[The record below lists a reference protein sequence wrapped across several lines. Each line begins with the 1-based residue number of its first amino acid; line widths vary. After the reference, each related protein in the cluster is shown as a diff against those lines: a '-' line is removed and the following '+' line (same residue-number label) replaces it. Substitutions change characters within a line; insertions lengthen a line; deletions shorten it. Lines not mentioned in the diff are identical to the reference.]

1 MGLLKSLFR
10 SRNEDNN
17 VNIIE
22 WKNLEIITDIDG
34 IIGQSESN
42 TIVIFKHSTR
52 CGISSSV
59 LRRFEKQ
66 ANPLPDQTIFYLLN
80 VIQHR
85 NISNEISQRFSIHHE
100 SPQLMIIK
108 QRKVI
113 AHDSH
118 YEILNID
125 LSNY

>member
-10 SRNEDNN
+10 SGSEDDN
-17 VNIIE
+17 VNVIN
-22 WKNLEIITDIDG
+22 WNKLENISDIDA
-34 IIGQSESN
+34 IIDQSELN

-59 LRRFEKQ
+59 LRRLEKQ
-66 ANPLPDQTIFYLLN
+66 TKPLTDRTNFYLLN
-80 VIQHR
+80 VIQYR
-85 NISNEISQRFSIHHE
+85 NISNEISQQLSIHHA
-100 SPQLMIIK
+100 SPQLLIIK

-118 YEILNID
+118 YDILNMD
-125 LSNY
+125 LTRY

>member
-10 SRNEDNN
+10 SGAEDDN
-17 VNIIE
+17 VNVINWSKLENISDID
-22 WKNLEIITDIDG
+22 EIID
-34 IIGQSESN
+34 QSELN

-66 ANPLPDQTIFYLLN
+66 TKPPTDQTNFYLLN

-85 NISNEISQRFSIHHE
+85 NISNEISQQLTIHHE
-100 SPQLMIIK
+100 SPQLIIIK
-108 QRKVI
+108 NREVI

-118 YEILNID
+118 YEILNMD
-125 LSNY
+125 LTRY

>member
-10 SRNEDNN
+10 SGADDDN
-17 VNIIE
+17 VNVINWSKI
-22 WKNLEIITDIDG
+22 EIISDIDE
-34 IIGQSESN
+34 IIDQSELN

-52 CGISSSV
+52 CGISNSV

-66 ANPLPDQTIFYLLN
+66 TKPPMDQTNFYLLN

-85 NISNEISQRFSIHHE
+85 NISNEISQQLTIHHE
-100 SPQLMIIK
+100 SPQLIIIK
-108 QRKVI
+108 NREVI

-118 YEILNID
+118 YEILNMD
-125 LSNY
+125 LTGY

>member
-10 SRNEDNN
+10 SGSEADN
-17 VNIIE
+17 VNVIN
-22 WKNLEIITDIDG
+22 WNKLENISDIDA
-34 IIGQSESN
+34 IIDQSELN
-42 TIVIFKHSTR
+42 IIVIFKHSTR

-66 ANPLPDQTIFYLLN
+66 TNPPTDQTNFYLLN

-85 NISNEISQRFSIHHE
+85 NISNEISQQLSIEHE
-100 SPQLMIIK
+100 SPQLIIIK
-108 QRKVI
+108 NREVI

-118 YEILNID
+118 YDILNMD
-125 LSNY
+125 LTGY

>member
-10 SRNEDNN
+10 SGSEDNN
-17 VNIIE
+17 VNVINWNKLENISDID
-22 WKNLEIITDIDG
+22 EIID
-34 IIGQSESN
+34 QSELN

-66 ANPLPDQTIFYLLN
+66 TNPQTDGTDFFLLN
-80 VIQHR
+80 VIKHR
-85 NISNEISQRFSIHHE
+85 NISNEISKRLSIHHE
-100 SPQLMIIK
+100 SPQLVIIK
-108 QRKVI
+108 NREVI

-118 YEILNID
+118 YDILNMD
-125 LSNY
+125 LTRY

>member
-10 SRNEDNN
+10 SGSEDDN
-17 VNIIE
+17 VNVIN
-22 WKNLEIITDIDG
+22 WNKLENISDIDA
-34 IIGQSESN
+34 IIDQSELN

-66 ANPLPDQTIFYLLN
+66 TKFTTDRTNFYLLN
-80 VIQHR
+80 VIQYR
-85 NISNEISQRFSIHHE
+85 NISNEISQQLSIHHE
-100 SPQLMIIK
+100 SPQLLIIK

-118 YEILNID
+118 YDILNMD
-125 LSNY
+125 LTRY

>member
-10 SRNEDNN
+10 SGSEDDN
-17 VNIIE
+17 VNVIN
-22 WKNLEIITDIDG
+22 WNKLENISDIDA
-34 IIGQSESN
+34 IIDQSELN

-66 ANPLPDQTIFYLLN
+66 TKPPMNRTNFYLLN

-85 NISNEISQRFSIHHE
+85 NISNEISQQLSIHHE
-100 SPQLMIIK
+100 SPQLLIIK

-118 YEILNID
+118 YDILNMD
-125 LSNY
+125 LTRY